1 MSDGAAHS
9 QRIRITVLLALLIL
23 LALGSFWVLQ
33 LMRNE
38 SDAAQTG
45 APSAK
50 PDYFIDNFEYV
61 KMALDG
67 TARYSITGTRMQ
79 HYPID
84 DSFQVTL
91 PVVRSLDRAK
101 PPMLLRSDRARIED
115 DNSKIHM
122 HGHAFAERDPVGPS
136 EKLTVNSDYLLLLP
150 DDDMVTTDQP
160 VRIMLGDSILNG
172 VGMIANNAEMTLE
185 LQSRV
190 SGTYYAKPR

>member
-9 QRIRITVLLALLIL
+9 QRIRITVLLTLLIL

-38 SDAAQTG
+38 SDASMTG
-45 APSAK
+45 APSSK
-50 PDYFIDNFEYV
+50 PDYFVVIFEYV

-160 VRIMLGDSILNG
+160 VRIRLGDSILNG
-172 VGMIANNAEMTLE
+172 VGMIANNAEITLE
-185 LQSRV
+185 LQRRV
-190 SGTYYAKPR
+190 RGT